1 MLNDRYVNWGRNLKH
16 KFKIVE
22 PKSLNDLKKYL
33 KRKKIYFSWKW
44 KIFWRSSF
52 K

>member
-33 KRKKIYFSWKW
+33 KRKKNLFFVEVEDLLEIKL
-44 KIFWRSSF
+44 
-52 K
+52 

>member
-22 PKSLNDLKKYL
+22 PKSLNDLKKIF
-33 KRKKIYFSWKW
+33 KKEKKF
-44 KIFWRSSF
+44 IFRGSGRSF
-52 K
+52 EIKL

>member
-22 PKSLNDLKKYL
+22 PKSLNDLKIFK
-33 KRKKIYFSWKW
+33 KEKIYFSWKW